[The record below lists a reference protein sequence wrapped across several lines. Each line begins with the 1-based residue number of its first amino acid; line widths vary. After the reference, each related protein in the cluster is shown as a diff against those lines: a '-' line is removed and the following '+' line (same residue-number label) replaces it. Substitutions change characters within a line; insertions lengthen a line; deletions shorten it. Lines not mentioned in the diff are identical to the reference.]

1 MVLVL
6 LYGLY
11 SLYDEELM
19 VSISTCDAVL
29 DIKHKGGEGGTGTKT
44 AFTFIQV
51 LHRLSPIPSGIS
63 SYFTHEISSVFTI
76 SFYTQ

>member
-44 AFTFIQV
+44 AFTLAQ
-51 LHRLSPIPSGIS
+51 
-63 SYFTHEISSVFTI
+63 
-76 SFYTQ
+76 SFA